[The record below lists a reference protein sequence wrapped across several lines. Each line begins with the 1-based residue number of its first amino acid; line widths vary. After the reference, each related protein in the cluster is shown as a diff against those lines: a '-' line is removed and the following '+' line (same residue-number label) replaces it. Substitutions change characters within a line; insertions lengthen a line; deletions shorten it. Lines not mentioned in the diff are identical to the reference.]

1 MANASI
7 NVRSVSTLMKMQNVK
22 NALFTVTNV
31 TSKTRPANNARK
43 TTSYSM
49 MYSVL
54 TDALKDMLKKVKHA

>member
-1 MANASI
+1 MASASI

-31 TSKTRPANNARK
+31 ISKKKPANSARK

-49 MYSVL
+49 MFSVW
-54 TDALKDMLKKVKHA
+54 TDALKDMSKKVKHV